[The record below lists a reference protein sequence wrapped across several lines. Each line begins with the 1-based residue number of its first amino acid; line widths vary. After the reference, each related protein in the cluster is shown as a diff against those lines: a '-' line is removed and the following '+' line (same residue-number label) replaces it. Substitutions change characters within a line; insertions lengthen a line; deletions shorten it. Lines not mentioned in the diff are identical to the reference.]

1 MSSSIELASVHLRYP
16 VITSGKQQSILGHIA
31 RNATFGLIRKN
42 NAGLK
47 VVHALRG
54 ITLKLGPKAR
64 LGVVGRNGS
73 GKSTLL
79 KTMAG
84 VLHPS
89 DGQMRVRGRV
99 NSILTL
105 GAGLDPEKTGRE
117 NVFMMLSLFG
127 FERARISEVSREI
140 EEFVELDDFFDMP
153 VRTYSSG
160 MSVRLSFGLVTAID
174 GDILIIDEVLGAGDA
189 YFMHRAS
196 ERIEKLAENASIMVF
211 ASHSRSDLKRFCK
224 DAIWMHAGKI
234 VASGSVDDIFD
245 AYEAIGDGA
254 PPELDKINISF

>member
-1 MSSSIELASVHLRYP
+1 MTSFIELTAVHLRYP
-16 VITSGKQQSILGHIA
+16 VITSGKQQSILGHVA

-42 NAGLK
+42 SAGLK
-47 VVHALRG
+47 IVHALRG
-54 ITLKLGPKAR
+54 VTLKLGPKAR
-64 LGVVGRNGS
+64 LGVIGRNGS

-89 DGQMRVRGRV
+89 SGQLNIEGRI

-117 NVFMMLSLFG
+117 NVFMILSLYG
-127 FERARISEVSREI
+127 FDLARINDVSKEI
-140 EEFVELDDFFDMP
+140 EEFIELDDFFDMP

-160 MSVRLSFGLVTAID
+160 MSVRLSFGLVTAIE

-189 YFMHRAS
+189 HFMQRAS

-211 ASHSRSDLKRFCK
+211 ASHSRTDLKRFCT
-224 DAIWMHAGKI
+224 DAVWMHAGKI
-234 VASGSVDDIFD
+234 VASGPVDEVFD
-245 AYEAIGDGA
+245 AYEANGDGA
-254 PPELDKINISF
+254 PPASEAIKVSF

>member
-1 MSSSIELASVHLRYP
+1 MTNFIELAGVHMRYP
-16 VITSGKQQSILGHIA
+16 VITSGKQQSILGHVA

-47 VVHALRG
+47 IVHALRG
-54 ITLKLGPKAR
+54 INLKLGPKAR
-64 LGVVGRNGS
+64 LGVIGRNGS

-89 DGQMRVRGRV
+89 AGQLKVEGRI

-117 NVFMMLSLFG
+117 NVVMILSLYG
-127 FERARISEVSREI
+127 FDRARVASVSQEI
-140 EEFVELDDFFDMP
+140 EEFIELDDFFDMP

-189 YFMHRAS
+189 HFMQRAS

-211 ASHSRSDLKRFCK
+211 ASHSRADLNRFCAN
-224 DAIWMHAGKI
+224 AIWMHAGKI
-234 VASGSVDDIFD
+234 VASGPVDSVFD
-245 AYEAIGDGA
+245 AYEANGDGA
-254 PPELDKINISF
+254 PPEVNNIRTSF